1 MRILVACEYT
11 GTVRDAFRAR
21 GHAAVSCDIRPTEVD
36 GPHIQGD
43 VLDLLLDG
51 WDMMIAHPPCTH
63 LASSGA
69 RWFKD
74 KVEEQEQALWFV
86 ERLMTA
92 DIPHICIE
100 NPVGIISTHL
110 RKPDQIVHP
119 WMFGDPYRK
128 TTCLWLKGLPP
139 LEPTDIVSEGE
150 VVVHGGKRIPK
161 WYSNNKKLRD
171 RTFPGMAKAMAE
183 QWG

>member
-1 MRILVACEYT
+1 MY
-11 GTVRDAFRAR
+11 
-21 GHAAVSCDIRPTEVD
+21 
-36 GPHIQGD
+36 HIKGD
-43 VLDLLLDG
+43 VLNFIYGTWDL
-51 WDMMIAHPPCTH
+51 MIAHPPCTH

-86 ERLMTA
+86 EQLMRA
-92 DIPHICIE
+92 PIERICIE
-100 NPVGIISTHL
+100 NPIGIISTHL

-128 TTCLWLKGLPP
+128 STCLWLKGLPP
-139 LEPTDIVSEGE
+139 LEPTDVVSEGE